1 MSPGFA
7 SRRAAG
13 RVWLVAALLILGSS
27 MAAAQFIPITSSV
40 NPNGGPTQQPA
51 DVSVTLQLLFILTVL
66 SLLPSILIST
76 TSFIRISIVLG
87 FLRRALGTQQTP
99 SNQIVL
105 GISLFLT
112 IFIMRSVWEEVNRV
126 AVQPYLQGQF
136 KAIQPGEEAPD
147 LFKGNADRV
156 ILPFEIMVRKSVIP
170 MREFMW
176 HQIGMSGA
184 SDVAMF
190 MAMARL
196 NKPATEDDVP
206 TTVLIPAYMVSELKK
221 AFIMGFIIFIPFV
234 VLDIVTAS
242 VTISMGMF
250 MLPPALI
257 SLPFKVLLFT
267 LIDGWSLLIQAI
279 GISFLQRMPIT

>member
-13 RVWLVAALLILGSS
+13 RVWLIAILLTLGSAT
-27 MAAAQFIPITSSV
+27 AAAQFIPITSTV
-40 NPNGGPTQQPA
+40 NPDGGPTQQPA

-176 HQIGMSGA
+176 HQIGVSGA

-196 NKPATEDDVP
+196 DKPATEDDVP

-279 GISFLQRMPIT
+279 GISFLQRMPTT